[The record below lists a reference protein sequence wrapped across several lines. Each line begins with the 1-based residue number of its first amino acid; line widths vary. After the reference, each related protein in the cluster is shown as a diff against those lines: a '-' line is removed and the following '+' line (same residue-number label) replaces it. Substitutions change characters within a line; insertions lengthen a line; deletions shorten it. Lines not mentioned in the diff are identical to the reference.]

1 VAKLGAGPFYAEGH
15 NSTFTP
21 AFSRR
26 RTNSSPIL
34 LIRASS
40 PRARTLFSD
49 TATTRPQGHAMDG
62 SFSKYATTSAGDI
75 VGTSVAALIGRAS
88 IQFTFTI
95 TGSANLAHP

>member
-1 VAKLGAGPFYAEGH
+1 
-15 NSTFTP
+15 
-21 AFSRR
+21 
-26 RTNSSPIL
+26 
-34 LIRASS
+34 
-40 PRARTLFSD
+40 
-49 TATTRPQGHAMDG
+49 MDG